1 MTWRSRGRS
10 SHEFFVVSA
19 ITDSR
24 FSFHFRLNSPLQLTS
39 KNRIWVLILQYV
51 TFGGF
56 LAGFIF
62 YLCVGNYQRAKK
74 AMERQRRRRLELEEE
89 KRALVYSP
97 SASIRRRNFAASG
110 EADSPRS
117 GFSGSSSM
125 YTDDKGLMMGVG
137 GVEVGNQS
145 HMLLGGDSIGD
156 RRLEAA
162 THKINAPPPPPPRD
176 LLDDYEG
183 QTRRNFS
190 SNASQGE
197 MSV

>member
-1 MTWRSRGRS
+1 MS
-10 SHEFFVVSA
+10 SIISNLCKLFCLEIRYISHA
-19 ITDSR
+19 N
-24 FSFHFRLNSPLQLTS
+24 FRLLLDDT
-39 KNRIWVLILQYV
+39 QYV
-51 TFGGF
+51 TFAGF

-74 AMERQRRRRLELEEE
+74 AMERQRRRRIELEEE

-97 SASIRRRNFAASG
+97 SGSMRRRNFANGAN
-110 EADSPRS
+110 DSPRS
-117 GFSGSSSM
+117 GYSGSSSM

-137 GVEVGNQS
+137 GVEVPGHQS
-145 HMLLGGDSIGD
+145 HMLLGGDSIGGGG
-156 RRLEAA
+156 LTAA
-162 THKINAPPPPPPRD
+162 AHRTNNAPPPPPRD

-183 QTRRNFS
+183 ETHRNFS

>member
-1 MTWRSRGRS
+1 M
-10 SHEFFVVSA
+10 
-19 ITDSR
+19 
-24 FSFHFRLNSPLQLTS
+24 
-39 KNRIWVLILQYV
+39 QYV
-51 TFGGF
+51 TFAGF

-74 AMERQRRRRLELEEE
+74 AVERQRKRRLELEEE

-97 SASIRRRNFAASG
+97 SGSMRRRNFNANGSH
-110 EADSPRS
+110 DSPRS
-117 GFSGSSSM
+117 GYSGSSSI

-137 GVEVGNQS
+137 GVEVPGHQS
-145 HMLLGGDSIGD
+145 HMLLGGDNIGGG
-156 RRLEAA
+156 RFGAPRQR
-162 THKINAPPPPPPRD
+162 TNAPPPPPTD

-183 QTRRNFS
+183 ETRRNFN

>member
-1 MTWRSRGRS
+1 MAWRSRGRS
-10 SHEFFVVSA
+10 PHEFFV
-19 ITDSR
+19 
-24 FSFHFRLNSPLQLTS
+24 
-39 KNRIWVLILQYV
+39 YV
-51 TFGGF
+51 MFAGF

-97 SASIRRRNFAASG
+97 RGSMRPRNFNANV
-110 EADSPRS
+110 DSPRS
-117 GFSGSSSM
+117 GFSGTSSM
-125 YTDDKGLMMGVG
+125 YTDDKGLMTGVG
-137 GVEVGNQS
+137 GVDVPGHQS
-145 HMLLGGDSIGD
+145 HMLLGGDNIGGA
-156 RRLEAA
+156 EFGVA
-162 THKINAPPPPPPRD
+162 TQRASVPPPPPRD

-183 QTRRNFS
+183 GNNRNFN

>member
-1 MTWRSRGRS
+1 M
-10 SHEFFVVSA
+10 HA
-19 ITDSR
+19 
-24 FSFHFRLNSPLQLTS
+24 
-39 KNRIWVLILQYV
+39 QYV
-51 TFGGF
+51 IFAGF

-74 AMERQRRRRLELEEE
+74 AMERQRKRRLELEEE

-97 SASIRRRNFAASG
+97 RGSIRRRNFNAN
-110 EADSPRS
+110 ETYDSPRS
-117 GFSGSSSM
+117 GYSGTSSM

-137 GVEVGNQS
+137 GVEVPGHQS
-145 HMLLGGDSIGD
+145 HMLLGGDDIGG
-156 RRLEAA
+156 RRFGAA
-162 THKINAPPPPPPRD
+162 THRTNAPPPPPID

-183 QTRRNFS
+183 ETQRNFN

>member
-1 MTWRSRGRS
+1 M
-10 SHEFFVVSA
+10 FA
-19 ITDSR
+19 
-24 FSFHFRLNSPLQLTS
+24 
-39 KNRIWVLILQYV
+39 
-51 TFGGF
+51 GF

-97 SASIRRRNFAASG
+97 SGSMRRRNFNSNAV
-110 EADSPRS
+110 DSPRS
-117 GFSGSSSM
+117 GFSGTSSM

-137 GVEVGNQS
+137 GVDVPGHQS
-145 HMLLGGDSIGD
+145 HMLLGGDNIRG
-156 RRLEAA
+156 AGFGVA
-162 THKINAPPPPPPRD
+162 TQRASVPPPPPRD

-183 QTRRNFS
+183 GNNRNFN

>member
-1 MTWRSRGRS
+1 M
-10 SHEFFVVSA
+10 FA
-19 ITDSR
+19 
-24 FSFHFRLNSPLQLTS
+24 
-39 KNRIWVLILQYV
+39 
-51 TFGGF
+51 GF

-97 SASIRRRNFAASG
+97 SGSMRRRNFNANGAN
-110 EADSPRS
+110 ESPRS
-117 GFSGSSSM
+117 GYSGTSSM
-125 YTDDKGLMMGVG
+125 YTDDKGLMTGVG
-137 GVEVGNQS
+137 GVHLPGNQS
-145 HMLLGGDSIGD
+145 HMLLGGDNIGGGGFGEAS
-156 RRLEAA
+156 RR
-162 THKINAPPPPPPRD
+162 TNAPPPPPRD

-183 QTRRNFS
+183 ENNRNFN